1 MSRGL
6 FRFFLLAS
14 CVCGGVLWGCQSPVF
29 RYALERW
36 RPGIWELVIVS
47 SGELSSEQQR
57 GLEQLEEAARDG
69 LPLQVRRIDLG
80 AVGESERRVWEPI
93 LERGGAKDGVVA
105 AALYPRSSTVDQP
118 LGCLIPFTSE
128 LAGEVISS
136 PVRVELVRRLSAG
149 QSAVWLFVDS
159 GDREAD
165 EAAYG
170 RLEEQLRRDVKR
182 LKLPTAKELLVSEE
196 YLRQL
201 RIPLKLE
208 FSVIR
213 LRRDDVRER
222 FLVDCLLNSEDD
234 LRGLGEPLAFP
245 VFGRGRVLYALAG
258 QGISAATIAEASDF
272 LTGACSCEI
281 KEQNPGF
288 DLLLRGDWSSALGER
303 MLSSPIPSEGVSPK
317 LLAIPPGRGSGG
329 ESKSR
334 ER

>member
-1 MSRGL
+1 
-6 FRFFLLAS
+6 
-14 CVCGGVLWGCQSPVF
+14 VLWGCQTPVF

-36 RPGIWELVIVS
+36 RPGIWELVILS
-47 SGELSSEQQR
+47 SGGLSSEQQR
-57 GLEQLEEAARDG
+57 ALERLEAAAKDG
-69 LPLQVRRIDLG
+69 LPLRVRRIDL
-80 AVGESERRVWEPI
+80 ADVGESEHRLWKPI
-93 LERGGAKDGVVA
+93 HERGGGRDGVVA
-105 AALYPRSSTVDQP
+105 AALYPGSSTVDQP
-118 LGCLIPFTSE
+118 LGCLLPFTTDFV
-128 LAGEVISS
+128 GEVISS
-136 PVRVELVRRLSAG
+136 PVRVELVGRLSAG
-149 QSAVWLFVDS
+149 HAAVWLFVDS

-170 RLEEQLRRDVKR
+170 RLLEQLRRDVER

-196 YLRQL
+196 YLRQV

-222 FLVDCLLNSEDD
+222 FLIESLLNSEED
-234 LRGLGEPLAFP
+234 LRELGEPLAFP
-245 VFGRGRVLYALAG
+245 VFGRGRVLYGLAG
-258 QGISAATIAEASDF
+258 AGISGPTIARASDF

-288 DLLLRGDWSSALGER
+288 DLLLQGDWAGALGEKL
-303 MLSSPIPSEGVSPK
+303 LSSPVPSGSSSPK
-317 LLAIPPGRGSGG
+317 LLPIPPGRRSGG